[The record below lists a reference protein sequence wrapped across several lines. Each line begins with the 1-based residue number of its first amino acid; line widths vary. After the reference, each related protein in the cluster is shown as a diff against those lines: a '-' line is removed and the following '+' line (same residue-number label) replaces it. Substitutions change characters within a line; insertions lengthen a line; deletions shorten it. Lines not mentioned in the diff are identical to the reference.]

1 MQVPETHCWVPVQGL
16 PQAPQA
22 VFVQTPPPQLVV
34 PAGQPLHDDAGAGL
48 AGVVEQRDLARA

>member
-22 VFVQTPPPQLVV
+22 VFWQTPPPQLVV
-34 PAGQPLHDDAGAGL
+34 PVGQPLQTEAL
-48 AGVVEQRDLARA
+48 QTWRAL